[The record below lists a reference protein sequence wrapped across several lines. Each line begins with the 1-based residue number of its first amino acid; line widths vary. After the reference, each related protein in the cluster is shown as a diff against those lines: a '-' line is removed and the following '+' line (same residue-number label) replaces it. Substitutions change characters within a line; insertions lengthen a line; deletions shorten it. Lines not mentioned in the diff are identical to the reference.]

1 MVLWLYFLRSIDF
14 PDDSQLLSQTKI
26 KTQIDRIMIPG
37 VRFVS
42 SHVDIEFV
50 EAVKYTN
57 PDGYLYVEDSAS
69 FHIGDEF
76 VLVIDIFLYWFK
88 KK

>member
-1 MVLWLYFLRSIDF
+1 
-14 PDDSQLLSQTKI
+14 
-26 KTQIDRIMIPG
+26 MIPG

-76 VLVIDIFLYWFK
+76 VLVIDIFLY
-88 KK
+88 